1 MYICGMWDE
10 RVKRTKITIYIF
22 LVKPENRQ
30 AKVKQVWKSQLTPLT
45 CSSWNSISSGTVARN
60 INVLYPSF

>member
-30 AKVKQVWKSQLTPLT
+30 VKVKQ
-45 CSSWNSISSGTVARN
+45 I
-60 INVLYPSF
+60 